1 MLQHCPIDVTGFGA
15 RISPVDNGGDG
26 TAYDS
31 QNPRHA
37 ESYSMIYCWGYE
49 EC

>member
-15 RISPVDNGGDG
+15 RTSPVDNGGDG

-37 ESYSMIYCWGYE
+37 KKNL
-49 EC
+49 

>member
-1 MLQHCPIDVTGFGA
+1 MLQHCPIDVTGLGD
-15 RISPVDNGGDG
+15 RISPVAIGGDG

-37 ESYSMIYCWGYE
+37 EGNCS
-49 EC
+49 